1 MVTHKTFAAAYS
13 GAGRPEASFVV
24 ERLLDRAA
32 RRLGLDPADVRR
44 RNLVRREEMPYV
56 TGLTYRDGVP
66 ITYDPAD
73 YPAAFERVLELLD
86 YEGWRA
92 ERARRRAG
100 PRRIGVGLATYTE
113 GTGIGPFEGAEVRVD
128 PDGTV
133 LVDVGVGS
141 QGQAHE
147 TTLAQLAAAELGV
160 GLDAVRVRGGDTH
173 RVGFGM
179 GTIASR
185 VAAVAGPAVA
195 RSAREVAGKA
205 RRVAAELLESA
216 PEDIVLV
223 DGHAAVAGLPTRRL
237 PLGRLAAAAVRSQA
251 MAADGQPGLHACAFF
266 YPGTVTWAF
275 GAHACAVEVD
285 VETGAVTLLRYAAVH
300 DCGRPIHPVVVEG
313 QLHGGVAQGIGS
325 ALAEE
330 LVHDDAGQ
338 LLTATLMEYALPRA
352 DQIPSLAVAA
362 VDCPSMI
369 NELGIKGVG
378 ESGVIAPT
386 AAIANAVEDA
396 LGDERAAL
404 LRVPVTPARVWA
416 AVHHREPLR

>member
-1 MVTHKTFAAAYS
+1 VA
-13 GAGRPEASFVV
+13 
-24 ERLLDRAA
+24 
-32 RRLGLDPADVRR
+32 
-44 RNLVRREEMPYV
+44 
-56 TGLTYRDGVP
+56 

-73 YPAAFERVLELLD
+73 YVAAFERALELLD
-86 YEGWRA
+86 YRRWRV
-92 ERARRRAG
+92 ERGRRRG
-100 PRRIGVGLATYTE
+100 EGRRVGVGLATYTE
-113 GTGIGPFEGAEVRVD
+113 GTGIGPFEGAEVRID
-128 PDGTV
+128 PEGTV
-133 LVDVGVGS
+133 LVDVGVSS

-160 GLDAVRVRGGDTH
+160 DLGAVRVRGGDTQL
-173 RVGFGM
+173 VGFGM

-195 RSAREVAGKA
+195 RAAREVADKA

-216 PEDIVLV
+216 PEDIVL
-223 DGHAAVAGLPTRRL
+223 DGGHASVAGLPTRRL
-237 PLGRLAAAAVRSQA
+237 SLGRLAAAAVRSRA
-251 MAADGQPGLHACAFF
+251 MASQGQPGLHACAFF

-285 VETGAVTLLRYAAVH
+285 VETGAVALLRYAAVH
-300 DCGRPIHPVVVEG
+300 DCGRPINPMVVEG

-330 LVHDDAGQ
+330 LVHDGAGQ
-338 LLTATLMEYALPRA
+338 LLTGTFMEYGLPRA
-352 DQIPSLAVAA
+352 DQVPPLDVAA
-362 VDCPSMI
+362 VDHPSMI

-396 LGDERAAL
+396 LADVGAAMM
-404 LRVPVTPARVWA
+404 RVPLTPERVWA
-416 AVHHREPLR
+416 AARPRETRP